1 MKIYEIKD
9 LVELLKKGDLLKIKN
24 AAMNITKTVRC
35 FVADSNPY
43 LNDFGLHIIFEVD
56 NSISEPFAIKEDNST
71 TILINPNKIAY
82 KEDGSL
88 NTFDDLELPLAK
100 TITGLLVTFSTYE
113 NLVTRAKGK
122 GLWKTRNGMK
132 LNNKTLEAKTPIETK
147 LDSLYKRIFNND
159 GKQTI
164 EECVLTEFNLQTDYL
179 KYRFL
184 VDILDEVQFT
194 KEYPEN
200 LFKLNQLVEEA
211 ELPLEAF
218 LGFQDS
224 YRKLQRTDSALIPD
238 GIFEEREGNYPKL
251 VVDPILTLH
260 LYYSTI
266 KDVFR
271 TK

>member
-1 MKIYEIKD
+1 MNIYEVKD
-9 LVELLKKGDLLKIKN
+9 LEELLKKGDLLKIKN

-71 TILINPNKIAY
+71 TILINPKKIAY

-100 TITGLLVTFSTYE
+100 TIAGLLVTFSTYE

-132 LNNKTLEAKTPIETK
+132 LDKKTLEVKTPIETK
-147 LDSLYKRIFNND
+147 LNSLYKRIFNND

-179 KYRFL
+179 KYHFL

-218 LGFQDS
+218 F
-224 YRKLQRTDSALIPD
+224 RIPR
-238 GIFEEREGNYPKL
+238 FL
-251 VVDPILTLH
+251 
-260 LYYSTI
+260 S
-266 KDVFR
+266 
-271 TK
+271 

>member
-1 MKIYEIKD
+1 MNIYEVKD
-9 LVELLKKGDLLKIKN
+9 LAGLLKEGDLLEIKN

-43 LNDFGLHIIFEVD
+43 LNDFGLHVIFEVD
-56 NSISEPFAIKEDNST
+56 NSISEPFEIKEDETT

-100 TITGLLVTFSTYE
+100 TIAGLLVTFSTYE
-113 NLVTRAKGK
+113 HLVTRAKAK

-132 LNNKTLEAKTPIETK
+132 LDKKTLEAKTPIETK

-164 EECVLTEFNLQTDYL
+164 EDCVLTEFNLQTDYL

-184 VDILDEVQFT
+184 VDILDEVKFT